1 MDTISHDETSSL
13 GKFYM
18 HQENNV
24 PFMTK
29 NVNFALSPWTLL
41 GHSQRNTD
49 ISAFPL
55 ITLVGTSV
63 TWHVLNVSRFK
74 TSFSIPFL
82 HISESKKDLRSF
94 FA

>member
-1 MDTISHDETSSL
+1 MDTISHNEASSL

-29 NVNFALSPWTLL
+29 NVNFALSTWTLL
-41 GHSQRNTD
+41 RHSKRSTD

-55 ITLVGTSV
+55 ITLMGTSV